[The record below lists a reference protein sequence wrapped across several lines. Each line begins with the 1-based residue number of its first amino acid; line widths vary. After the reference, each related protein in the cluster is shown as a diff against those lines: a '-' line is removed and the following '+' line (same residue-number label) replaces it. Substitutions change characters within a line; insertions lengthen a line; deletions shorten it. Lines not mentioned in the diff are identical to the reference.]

1 MNHNKLL
8 NATIIICILLASYAC
23 HKNLQSFSIENS
35 SIIQNSKTY
44 YSSLVRS
51 EESLLAMPY
60 DQLKKSSNLRR
71 FARLGKI
78 NSLLQWDNA
87 QSFYRNGTSYAIIP
101 VEKYSSH
108 QDNPNFESI
117 RCMLFF
123 QRDGD
128 KIEMNIIEV
137 YRKKI
142 KISGTSL
149 LNSIKT
155 LSENK
160 IFNENT
166 SIESLNASVIFY
178 DEYYYKKSSFI
189 VKNGLWQAAKI
200 VVENTPSSFVP
211 SSVKSMS
218 VGAKTV
224 TDVSR
229 SLSTISPMSG
239 CTVCTTY
246 ALIGI
251 WYDIQTGVIVDSEVL
266 DSWEECIDPG
276 YPPNGNI
283 PGTSQLQNYP
293 PTDTKKVNNNVTNP
307 CISNTIN
314 SIENAIK
321 NLSITALNNENIYMP
336 MNFNFVDVNTLLPNV
351 GGQCSEMYTD
361 SDGVL
366 NFNILLND
374 TLLPEIAIEYTT
386 KIILHEVVHGILLSK
401 GIPKDALLHHN
412 EIANYYRS
420 IISSTLQ
427 SLYPGLSDFNA
438 EALAWGGLF
447 ESDAYSGLPSWKK
460 NAINEILTSYTNRMN
475 GTYCN
480 SN

>member
-1 MNHNKLL
+1 
-8 NATIIICILLASYAC
+8 
-23 HKNLQSFSIENS
+23 
-35 SIIQNSKTY
+35 
-44 YSSLVRS
+44 
-51 EESLLAMPY
+51 
-60 DQLKKSSNLRR
+60 
-71 FARLGKI
+71 
-78 NSLLQWDNA
+78 
-87 QSFYRNGTSYAIIP
+87 
-101 VEKYSSH
+101 
-108 QDNPNFESI
+108 
-117 RCMLFF
+117 
-123 QRDGD
+123 
-128 KIEMNIIEV
+128 
-137 YRKKI
+137 
-142 KISGTSL
+142 
-149 LNSIKT
+149 
-155 LSENK
+155 
-160 IFNENT
+160 
-166 SIESLNASVIFY
+166 
-178 DEYYYKKSSFI
+178 
-189 VKNGLWQAAKI
+189 
-200 VVENTPSSFVP
+200 
-211 SSVKSMS
+211 MS

-366 NFNILLND
+366 NFNIL
-374 TLLPEIAIEYTT
+374 P
-386 KIILHEVVHGILLSK
+386 
-401 GIPKDALLHHN
+401 
-412 EIANYYRS
+412 
-420 IISSTLQ
+420 Q
-427 SLYPGLSDFNA
+427 
-438 EALAWGGLF
+438 
-447 ESDAYSGLPSWKK
+447 YSGPLYIHSSVPQPCLCS
-460 NAINEILTSYTNRMN
+460 S
-475 GTYCN
+475 
-480 SN
+480 S